1 MARKPAA
8 KNRRQT
14 FARAP
19 LKSAAKPQSKSKS
32 KLKSKSAPQPKSNP
46 RVRVVRLPHARG
58 LSLPAYQTSGAA
70 GMDLIAAC
78 PADQPVRLALFERA
92 LLPTGLILELP
103 LGTEG
108 QVRPRSGLAHK
119 HGVTVL
125 NAPGTIDSDYRGE
138 VQVVLINLGN
148 SPFTIQRGD
157 RIAQLVLHSVVRG
170 TLAEATTAR
179 KSLRGTGGFGSTGI
193 AAKPP
198 KKKMATPPARK
209 SKKSKSQ
216 KRS

>member
-14 FARAP
+14 FARAS

-32 KLKSKSAPQPKSNP
+32 KSKSAPSQKSNP

-103 LGTEG
+103 RGTEG
-108 QVRPRSGLAHK
+108 QVRPRSGLAVK

-148 SPFTIQRGD
+148 SPYTIQRGD
-157 RIAQLVLHSVVRG
+157 RIAQLVLHSVIRG
-170 TLAEATTAR
+170 SLAEAATAR

-198 KKKMATPPARK
+198 KKKTFTTPPRK
-209 SKKSKSQ
+209 SKKSRSP
-216 KRS
+216 KRR